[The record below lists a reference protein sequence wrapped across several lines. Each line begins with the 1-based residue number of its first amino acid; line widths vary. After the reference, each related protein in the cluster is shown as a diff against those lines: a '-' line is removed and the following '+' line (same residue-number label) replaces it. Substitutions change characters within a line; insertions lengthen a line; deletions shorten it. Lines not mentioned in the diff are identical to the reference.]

1 MGEKREDETY
11 ENKRNKRKSRYFSF
25 SFVST
30 IFVCFVFSFLP
41 PAYAH
46 PVPYSFLDL
55 RLNSGG
61 LEGTLVAHIFDLAH
75 DLNLTPAESLLDP
88 AVAESKREAILNL
101 LRPRLLV
108 AADGRALEFELL
120 RLEPQ
125 VERQA
130 LALHLRFNANAL
142 PGVLRIQSSLF
153 PYDPQ
158 HQTFL
163 NVYEE
168 GRLIRQEI
176 FNSNQTALD
185 YFTGSNQGTFAV
197 VKKFI
202 PGGVYH
208 IFSGPDHILFLV
220 GLLLLGGSL
229 LRLLSIVTAFTIAHS
244 ITLSLAALDVLNPP
258 ARLIE
263 PAIALS
269 IVYIGID
276 NLMVGK
282 TGRDVRPLIALFFG
296 LVHGFGFA
304 GVLKEFGLPSQALG
318 WSLFS
323 FNLGVEIGQ
332 VCIVVVVATM
342 LAALRN
348 RNKALSE
355 RIAIFGSVGVILA
368 GSYWFIERVFGG

>member
-1 MGEKREDETY
+1 VEASLPSEKREYETIGTASGS
-11 ENKRNKRKSRYFSF
+11 ERVL
-25 SFVST
+25 FVSYSL
-30 IFVCFVFSFLP
+30 FCLLWLVAPV
-41 PAYAH
+41 YAH
-46 PVPYSFLDL
+46 PMPFSYLDL
-55 RLNSGG
+55 RVRRSG
-61 LEGTLVAHIFDLAH
+61 LEGVLVAHIIDLAH
-75 DLNLTPAESLLDP
+75 DLNMTPAESLFDP
-88 AVAESKREAILNL
+88 ALAESKREAVLSL
-101 LRPRLLV
+101 LRQRLIV
-108 AADGRALEFELL
+108 AADGRALDLELL
-120 RLEPQ
+120 RIEPQ

-142 PGVLRIQSSLF
+142 PGILSIRCTLF

-163 NVYEE
+163 NIYED
-168 GRLIRQEI
+168 GRLTHQEI
-176 FNSNQTALD
+176 FNKDHASLD
-185 YFTGSNQGTFAV
+185 YFTGSSQGAFAV

-202 PGGVYH
+202 PGGIYH
-208 IFSGPDHILFLV
+208 IFAGPDHILFLV

-229 LRLLSIVTAFTIAHS
+229 LRLVSIVTAFTIAHS
-244 ITLSLAALDVLNPP
+244 ITLSLAALEVLNPP

-269 IVYIGID
+269 IVYVGID

-282 TGRDVRPLIALFFG
+282 TGRDVRPLIAFFFG

-332 VCIVVVVATM
+332 VCIVVVVASLLT
-342 LAALRN
+342 ALRN
-348 RNKALSE
+348 RNKALGE
-355 RIAIFGSVGVILA
+355 RIALFGSVGVILA
-368 GSYWFIERVFGG
+368 GCYWFIERVFGG

>member
-1 MGEKREDETY
+1 MSKENTKQTKKYETKEKF
-11 ENKRNKRKSRYFSF
+11 KIF
-25 SFVST
+25 SFVSYF
-30 IFVCFVFSFLP
+30 FVCFVFSLT

-55 RLNSGG
+55 RLSRGG
-61 LEGTLVAHIFDLAH
+61 MEGTLVAHIVDLAH
-75 DLNLTPAESLLDP
+75 DLNVTPAESLLDP
-88 AVAESKREAILNL
+88 ATAESMKEPIQSL
-101 LRPRLLV
+101 LRQRLKIV
-108 AADGRALEFELL
+108 ADGRSLEFALA
-120 RLEPQ
+120 RIEPQ
-125 VERQA
+125 AERQA
-130 LALHLRFNANAL
+130 LALHLRFNTNAL
-142 PGVLRIQSSLF
+142 PGSLDIQCALF
-153 PYDPQ
+153 PYDSQ

-176 FNSNQTALD
+176 FDKDHATRA
-185 YFTGSNQGTFAV
+185 YFSGSSQGAFAV

-202 PGGVYH
+202 PAGIYH
-208 IFSGPDHILFLV
+208 IFTGPDHILFIV

-244 ITLSLAALDVLNPP
+244 ITLSLAALDLLSPP

-269 IVYIGID
+269 IVYVGID

-282 TGRDVRPLIALFFG
+282 TGRDVRPLIAFFFG

-304 GVLKEFGLPSQALG
+304 TVLKEFGLPSQALG

-323 FNLGVEIGQ
+323 FNFGVEIGQ
-332 VCIVVVVATM
+332 VCIVLVVATM

-348 RNKALSE
+348 RNKALGE
-355 RIAIFGSVGVILA
+355 RIASFGSIGVILA
-368 GSYWFIERVFGG
+368 GSYWFILRVFGG